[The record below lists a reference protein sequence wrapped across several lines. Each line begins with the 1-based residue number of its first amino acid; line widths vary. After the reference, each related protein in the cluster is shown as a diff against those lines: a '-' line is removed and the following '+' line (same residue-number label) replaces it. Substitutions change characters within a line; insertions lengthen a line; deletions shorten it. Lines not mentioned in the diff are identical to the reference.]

1 MSIISPYA
9 QHTYK
14 RDNLKKNSRGFL
26 YVYVINKIFFD
37 QRFPHA
43 INTFPAWLRRSRTIG
58 KPRPIWAMY
67 AIGRGLPSNNRTPL
81 QLAGASYMEVHQAGG
96 GIHFT
101 VEHTRKASKDELYA
115 SFSQRLYDM
124 MSAGT
129 TCVECKSGY
138 GLDTET
144 EIKMLKVIE
153 TAKRE
158 HPLTISSTF
167 CGAHAIPKYEQISW

>member
-1 MSIISPYA
+1 
-9 QHTYK
+9 
-14 RDNLKKNSRGFL
+14 
-26 YVYVINKIFFD
+26 
-37 QRFPHA
+37 
-43 INTFPAWLRRSRTIG
+43 
-58 KPRPIWAMY
+58 
-67 AIGRGLPSNNRTPL
+67 
-81 QLAGASYMEVHQAGG
+81 MEVHEAGG

-101 VEHTRKASKDELYA
+101 VENTRKASQNELYV
-115 SFSQRLYDM
+115 SFSKRLYDM

-167 CGAHAIPKYEQISW
+167 CGAHAIPKYEKGPFYLPSRERMCLKMSKHSI

>member
-1 MSIISPYA
+1 
-9 QHTYK
+9 
-14 RDNLKKNSRGFL
+14 
-26 YVYVINKIFFD
+26 
-37 QRFPHA
+37 
-43 INTFPAWLRRSRTIG
+43 
-58 KPRPIWAMY
+58 
-67 AIGRGLPSNNRTPL
+67 
-81 QLAGASYMEVHQAGG
+81 MEVHEAGG

-101 VEHTRKASKDELYA
+101 VEHTRKASHDELYV
-115 SFSQRLYDM
+115 SFSKRLYDM
-124 MSAGT
+124 LSAGT

-167 CGAHAIPKYEQISW
+167 CGAHAIPKYEKGLLYLSKRKITCDYLSKDVQPFDLGFSLIESAYSPMVKKCLKQTRCLKLHWKILYRTKSNNDSYMNTQMTIMEKKSFYQSLYL

>member
-1 MSIISPYA
+1 
-9 QHTYK
+9 
-14 RDNLKKNSRGFL
+14 
-26 YVYVINKIFFD
+26 
-37 QRFPHA
+37 
-43 INTFPAWLRRSRTIG
+43 
-58 KPRPIWAMY
+58 
-67 AIGRGLPSNNRTPL
+67 
-81 QLAGASYMEVHQAGG
+81 MEVHEAGG

-101 VEHTRKASKDELYA
+101 VEHTRKASQDELYV
-115 SFSQRLYDM
+115 SFSKRLYDM
-124 MSAGT
+124 LSAGT

-167 CGAHAIPKYEQISW
+167 CGAHAIPKYVKGLLYLSKRKITCDYLSKDVQPFDLGFSLIESAYSPWLRNVWNKHVVLNCIGKFCIEQNLTMILTWTHKWRSRRKSLSKTSINNKQKQKL